1 MKKISLLLS
10 VIGLGIF
17 AQAQDTIATATAVE
31 ATPSNNDYNKW
42 SIEANGG
49 AVKAR
54 KAFAPGY
61 YSETPSFFHAD
72 FGVRYMFN
80 NKFGLKLDGGYDR
93 IKEGEGVNKFKSNY
107 YRVDL
112 QGVVN
117 VGRVLNFETWT
128 NRIGLLAHGGAGISI
143 MNNDRT
149 DGVSGKIIYD
159 NDNMANVMV
168 GLTPQLRLTD
178 RVVLTGDVS
187 YVRNI
192 RQNVTFD
199 GTQNTSG
206 SGFGGEIWNATL
218 GLTFYLG
225 KNEKH
230 ADWVYE
236 PTRSDLEDRIANIE
250 TMLKDTDADG
260 VADYLDQEPDS
271 APGAVVD
278 TKGVTIDHNGNGIQD
293 NIEEY
298 IKQNAGGNTTIV
310 NDADFLEQMINS
322 GIINVYFD
330 YNSDKPYQQSV
341 GGIKFV
347 SEYLKAKPNA
357 QIDILG
363 FADPVGGD
371 SYNKD
376 LSRRRAENVKAIL
389 VSQGANASQ
398 LTTIAEGEDKEFKN
412 SQVSS
417 HQLARRVVFRVK

>member
-149 DGVSGKIIYD
+149 DGVSGKIIDD

-168 GLTPQLRLTD
+168 GLTPQ
-178 RVVLTGDVS
+178 
-187 YVRNI
+187 
-192 RQNVTFD
+192 
-199 GTQNTSG
+199 
-206 SGFGGEIWNATL
+206 
-218 GLTFYLG
+218 
-225 KNEKH
+225 
-230 ADWVYE
+230 
-236 PTRSDLEDRIANIE
+236 
-250 TMLKDTDADG
+250 
-260 VADYLDQEPDS
+260 
-271 APGAVVD
+271 
-278 TKGVTIDHNGNGIQD
+278 
-293 NIEEY
+293 
-298 IKQNAGGNTTIV
+298 
-310 NDADFLEQMINS
+310 
-322 GIINVYFD
+322 
-330 YNSDKPYQQSV
+330 
-341 GGIKFV
+341 
-347 SEYLKAKPNA
+347 
-357 QIDILG
+357 
-363 FADPVGGD
+363 
-371 SYNKD
+371 
-376 LSRRRAENVKAIL
+376 
-389 VSQGANASQ
+389 
-398 LTTIAEGEDKEFKN
+398 
-412 SQVSS
+412 
-417 HQLARRVVFRVK
+417 